1 MSEDSITSKV
11 AKSASK
17 KILKGAKTPEGMS
30 AIGGAAAGGFLGGSV
45 GIVGSFAGIAIG
57 GISGVLPIAAIGA
70 GVGYAATKI
79 YKNRKKIKKLEK
91 EVEELKTPKVEEKKN
106 QEPETKI

>member
-1 MSEDSITSKV
+1 MTKDSITSKV

-45 GIVGSFAGIAIG
+45 GIVGSIAGIAIG
-57 GISGVLPIAAIGA
+57 GISGILLGHFFR
-70 GVGYAATKI
+70 Y
-79 YKNRKKIKKLEK
+79 E
-91 EVEELKTPKVEEKKN
+91 
-106 QEPETKI
+106 